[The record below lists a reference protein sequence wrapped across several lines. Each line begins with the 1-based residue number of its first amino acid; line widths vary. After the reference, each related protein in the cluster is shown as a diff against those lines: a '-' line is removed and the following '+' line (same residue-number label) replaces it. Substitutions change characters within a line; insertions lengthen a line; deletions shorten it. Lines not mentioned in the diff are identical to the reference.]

1 MEAIYKRCCGLDVHK
16 KSITACI
23 ITPEGQETRTF
34 STMTKGLLELADW
47 LAKHQ
52 ITHVAMESTGVYW
65 KPVYNLLEDEFTTM
79 VVNAQHIKA
88 VPGRKTDVK
97 DAEWIA
103 ELLRHGLIK
112 ASFIPD
118 RWQREMRE
126 LTRYRRSIIQE
137 RSREVN
143 RIQKVLEGANIK
155 LSSVATDVMGVS
167 ARAMLE
173 AMVSGVEDPEELA
186 QMAKGRMRTK
196 LPQLEEALQGLMGAH
211 QRMML
216 QTQLSHLDFLDQAIA
231 QLDEEIANRMLP
243 FEQPIRQIDEVP
255 GINRRTVEDVLA
267 EIGMDMSRFPTNRHI
282 SSWAKICPGNNQ
294 SAGKRR
300 NGRTGHANKW
310 LRTALVQGAQSASHT
325 KNTYLSAQYHRI
337 ASRRGKN
344 KAKVAVAHS
353 ILVIIYHILRD
364 GVSFKE
370 LGGNYF
376 DKLRS
381 SDVIRSSVRRI
392 EKLGYKVVLEPA

>member
-1 MEAIYKRCCGLDVHK
+1 MNSGFPD
-16 KSITACI
+16 
-23 ITPEGQETRTF
+23 
-34 STMTKGLLELADW
+34 
-47 LAKHQ
+47 
-52 ITHVAMESTGVYW
+52 
-65 KPVYNLLEDEFTTM
+65 PVGDR
-79 VVNAQHIKA
+79 
-88 VPGRKTDVK
+88 PDRKTDAK

-155 LSSVATDVMGVS
+155 LSSVASDVMGVS

-173 AMVSGVEDPEELA
+173 AMVFGVEDPEELA
-186 QMAKGRMRTK
+186 QIAKGRMRTK
-196 LPQLEEALQGLMGAH
+196 LPQLEAALQGLMGAH

-344 KAKVAVAHS
+344 KAKMAVAHS

-376 DKLRS
+376 DRLRS
-381 SDVIRSSVRRI
+381 SDVIRSAVRRI
-392 EKLGYKVVLEPA
+392 ENLRHKVIVEPA